1 MKFNVIRLFP
11 VIILFL
17 LLNSFQSAAFSVLTH
32 EAIID
37 ATWEKTLVPLLK
49 QKYPNATEADIKKAH
64 SFIYGGTIIP
74 DLGYLPLG
82 KKAFS
87 NMIHYVRTGDFINAL
102 FDGASNINEYAFA
115 LGVLCHYEADSYGH
129 PLGTNKSVPI
139 LFPKMKKK
147 FGDSVTYEQGHM
159 QHQRVEF
166 GFDVL
171 QTAKGNFKPD
181 AYHDFFGFQVSD
193 TLLAKAFEKTYG
205 IELKSLFKSLPM
217 AISIFRW
224 SVKDLLPELTR
235 DAWRLKKADIIK
247 SNPLATEKN
256 YRYKSDKKK
265 YNTEFGRP
273 KASSYFIL
281 FVLGFMPKIGPL
293 KSFKPM
299 VPNEQTEKLFDVS
312 YATILEKYTET
323 AKKLHSK
330 ESTLK
335 NVNLDTGKEIE
346 IGKYGLADE
355 SYYWLLMKIK
365 KKNFEKTDGK
375 LKQSLDGYFKDIEAS
390 VLFKKSRHKEKKI
403 KEALTELKNA
413 TILSDSS
420 KK

>member
-1 MKFNVIRLFP
+1 MHSSTLICKLVISQSINTKDIMKYRTSHLFS
-11 VIILFL
+11 ILILFL
-17 LLNSFQSAAFSVLTH
+17 LFSPFRSLSFSVLTH

-37 ATWEKTLVPLLK
+37 ATWEKTLLPLLK
-49 QKYPNATEADIKKAH
+49 QKYPSATEADIKKAH

-82 KKAFS
+82 KIEFS
-87 NMIHYVRTGDFINAL
+87 NMVHYVRTGDFINAL

-147 FGDSVTYEQGHM
+147 FGDSVSYEQGHM
-159 QHQRVEF
+159 QHKRVEF

-181 AYHDFFGFQVSD
+181 AYHDFIGFQVSD

-205 IELKSLFKSLPM
+205 IELKSLFRSLPA

-235 DAWRLKKADIIK
+235 DAWRMKKTDIIK

-265 YNTEFGRP
+265 YNTEFGIFGLKLLSGP
-273 KASSYFIL
+273 IL
-281 FVLGFMPKIGPL
+281 GITPRT
-293 KSFKPM
+293 
-299 VPNEQTEKLFDVS
+299 N
-312 YATILEKYTET
+312 
-323 AKKLHSK
+323 
-330 ESTLK
+330 
-335 NVNLDTGKEIE
+335 N
-346 IGKYGLADE
+346 
-355 SYYWLLMKIK
+355 IK
-365 KKNFEKTDGK
+365 
-375 LKQSLDGYFKDIEAS
+375 
-390 VLFKKSRHKEKKI
+390 
-403 KEALTELKNA
+403 
-413 TILSDSS
+413 
-420 KK
+420 

>member
-1 MKFNVIRLFP
+1 MKYRTSHLFS
-11 VIILFL
+11 ILILFL
-17 LLNSFQSAAFSVLTH
+17 LFSPFRSLSFSVLTH

-37 ATWEKTLVPLLK
+37 ATWEKTLLPLLK
-49 QKYPNATEADIKKAH
+49 QKYPSATEADIKKAH

-82 KKAFS
+82 KIEFS
-87 NMIHYVRTGDFINAL
+87 NMVHYVRTGDFINAL

-147 FGDSVTYEQGHM
+147 FGDSVSYEQGHM
-159 QHQRVEF
+159 QHKRVEF

-181 AYHDFFGFQVSD
+181 AYHDFIGFQVSD

-205 IELKSLFKSLPM
+205 IELKSLFRSLPA

-235 DAWRLKKADIIK
+235 DAWRMKKTDIIK

-273 KASSYFIL
+273 KVSSYFIL
-281 FVLGFMPKIGPL
+281 FVLGVMPKIGPL
-293 KSFKPM
+293 KSFKPKI
-299 VPNEQTEKLFDVS
+299 PNEQTEKLFDES
-312 YATILEKYTET
+312 YATILSKYTEA
-323 AKKLHSK
+323 AKKLQSK
-330 ESTLK
+330 ESRLK

-346 IGKYGLADE
+346 IGKYGLTDE

-365 KKNFEKTDGK
+365 GKSFEKTDNN
-375 LKQSLDGYFKDIEAS
+375 LKQNLVAYFMNCDSSA
-390 VLFKKSRHKEKKI
+390 LFNKSHHKEKKI
-403 KEALTELKNA
+403 KKAITELNNA
-413 TILSDSS
+413 TVLITSP